1 MAFIY
6 FHFSVACS
14 RVTHELFTRKN
25 FRATKYSRE
34 KILNLRNTHERK
46 SWAYKISTRKILNP
60 RNTQE
65 KKFRTHET
73 ATRKKF
79 IAMKT
84 RWYDGTRPRLTTI
97 ARDAQNSKHSFS
109 CITTEAV
116 VRKYCLKRCS

>member
-46 SWAYKISTRKILNP
+46 SWTYEIPTRKILNP

-65 KKFRTHET
+65 KKFWTHET

-79 IAMKT
+79 IPTKT
-84 RWYDGTRPRLTTI
+84 RWYDGTRPRRPNI
-97 ARDAQNSKHSFS
+97 ARDGRNLKHSFS

-116 VRKYCLKRCS
+116 VRKCCLKRCS